1 VAASDWRIKRG
12 FFQPVKKSSE
22 PSLHISPT
30 IHDPHKA
37 ILLSVSTQRIVQYPE
52 SRTHSFSAERQV
64 SLKEVK
70 MQALMG
76 IFTGG
81 MMIGFLFVSLS
92 AISWL
97 CE

>member
-1 VAASDWRIKRG
+1 
-12 FFQPVKKSSE
+12 
-22 PSLHISPT
+22 
-30 IHDPHKA
+30 
-37 ILLSVSTQRIVQYPE
+37 
-52 SRTHSFSAERQV
+52 
-64 SLKEVK
+64 

-81 MMIGFLFVSLS
+81 MIIGFLFVSLS